1 MSSGGATIAAP
12 TVTASTSATAVV
24 TLADVLRRLE
34 ADAGLEA
41 QRRREMESAVR
52 TVSRALGADPSLIPA
67 EPRHLRPK
75 LAKLTPAMAGVSPGR
90 WSNVKSLLLK
100 SLKRVGLRSMAG
112 RSRDPLA
119 QEWEGLRALLPNR
132 HFQSGLSRFMSFCT
146 ARDIVPAAVAPE
158 TFVQFGKELE
168 HNSLTR
174 DPGGIYRDTCKI
186 WNLAVS
192 EIPKWPQLVVSVPDR
207 RHNFAFSLDAF
218 TELFRADVE
227 KFLANGGEPDVFSD
241 DYYKP
246 LSKLTLRNRRQY
258 IAMAATALVH
268 SGIPIEQITGLN
280 VLVEITNAK
289 LLLEFL
295 YERARSETNHQIY
308 HVTTLLKTI
317 ARHHVHQPQETV
329 DRLRKLCKALKPQT
343 ERFTEK
349 NRHCLRQFAD
359 NKKLLAL
366 LTLPERVLAQV
377 AKRRTLR
384 RRDAVRVQLA
394 TATAILLNIPIRIRN
409 LTALRP
415 DRHLQ
420 TFGDRTFLSIASDET
435 KNAVAI
441 EQELPAQ
448 LARWLEIYIR
458 KYRPVLLK
466 TASPWLFPGENG
478 GERPA
483 GGFGQQITDFIAK
496 EVGVVLTP
504 HQFRHLA
511 AKLFLDQHPNGF
523 ETVRRL
529 LGHKSIETT
538 MRHYRELEA
547 ALASKRYAAVLE
559 NCARLEVS

>member
-1 MSSGGATIAAP
+1 MSSPGAIIEALTF
-12 TVTASTSATAVV
+12 

-34 ADAGLEA
+34 ADESLDP
-41 QRRREMESAVR
+41 QRRREMQSAVR
-52 TVSRALGADPSLIPA
+52 TVSRALGADHGLIPV
-67 EPRHLRPK
+67 EPRYLRPK
-75 LAKLTPAMAGVSPGR
+75 LAKLTPAMAGVSPAR
-90 WSNVKSLLLK
+90 WSNAKSLLLK
-100 SLKRVGLRSMAG
+100 ALKHAGLKSMPG

-119 QEWEGLRALLPNR
+119 QEWEALRALLPNR
-132 HFQSGLSRFMSFCT
+132 HLQSGLSRFMSFCT
-146 ARDIVPAAVAPE
+146 ARNIEPAVVAPE
-158 TFVQFGKELE
+158 AFVQFGEELE
-168 HNSLTR
+168 NNSLTR

-186 WNLAVS
+186 WNLAVN
-192 EIPKWPQLVVSVPDR
+192 EIPEWPQVVVSVPDR
-207 RHNFAFSLDAF
+207 RRNFAFSLNAF

-246 LSKLTLRNRRQY
+246 LTKLTLRNRRQY

-268 SGIPIEQITGLN
+268 SGMPIEQITGLN

-289 LLLEFL
+289 SLLEFL
-295 YERARSETNHQIY
+295 YKRARNESNHQIY

-317 ARHHVHQPQETV
+317 ARHHVRQPPESV
-329 DRLRKLCKALKPQT
+329 DQLRKLCKALKPQT

-366 LTLPERVLAQV
+366 LTLPQRVLAQV
-377 AKRRTLR
+377 ARRRTLR

-409 LTALRP
+409 LTALRL

-420 TFGDRTFLSIASDET
+420 TFGDRTFLAIASNET

-448 LARWLEIYIR
+448 LARQLEIYVR
-458 KYRPVLLK
+458 KYRSILLE
-466 TASPWLFPGENG
+466 TPSPWLFPGENG
-478 GERPA
+478 GERPS
-483 GGFGQQITDFIAK
+483 GGFGQQLTDFIAK

-523 ETVRRL
+523 ETVRKH

-538 MRHYRELEA
+538 MSYYRELDA
-547 ALASKRYAAVLE
+547 ALAAKQYAAVVE
-559 NCARLEVS
+559 KTCARLERS

>member
-1 MSSGGATIAAP
+1 M
-12 TVTASTSATAVV
+12 
-24 TLADVLRRLE
+24 
-34 ADAGLEA
+34 
-41 QRRREMESAVR
+41 QSAVR
-52 TVSRALGADPSLIPA
+52 TVGRALGADPSLIPA
-67 EPRHLRPK
+67 EPRYLRPK
-75 LAKLTPAMAGVSPGR
+75 LAKLTPPMAGVSPGR
-90 WSNVKSLLLK
+90 LSNVKSLLLK

-119 QEWEGLRALLPNR
+119 QEWESLRALLPDR

-146 ARDIVPAAVAPE
+146 GRNIVPAAVAPE

-168 HNSLTR
+168 DNSLTR

-186 WNLAVS
+186 WNLAVKGIR
-192 EIPKWPQLVVSVPDR
+192 EWPQLVVPVPDR
-207 RHNFAFSLDAF
+207 RRTFAFPLDAF

-227 KFLANGGEPDVFSD
+227 RFLANGGEPDVFSD

-268 SGIPIEQITGLN
+268 SGMPIEQITGLN

-289 LLLEFL
+289 SLLEFL
-295 YERARSETNHQIY
+295 YKRARNESNHQIY

-317 ARHHVHQPQETV
+317 ARHHVRQPPESV
-329 DRLRKLCKALKPQT
+329 DQLRKLCKALKPQT

-366 LTLPERVLAQV
+366 LTLPQRVLAQV

-409 LTALRP
+409 LTALRL

-435 KNAVAI
+435 KNGVAI
-441 EQELPAQ
+441 EQEVPAQ
-448 LARWLEIYIR
+448 LARQLEIYVR
-458 KYRPVLLK
+458 KYRPILLE
-466 TASPWLFPGENG
+466 TPSPWLFPGENG

-483 GGFGQQITDFIAK
+483 GGFGQQLTDFIAK

-523 ETVRRL
+523 ETVRKH

-538 MRHYRELEA
+538 MSYYRELEA
-547 ALASKRYAAVLE
+547 ALAAKRYAAVLE
-559 NCARLEVS
+559 NLCTP